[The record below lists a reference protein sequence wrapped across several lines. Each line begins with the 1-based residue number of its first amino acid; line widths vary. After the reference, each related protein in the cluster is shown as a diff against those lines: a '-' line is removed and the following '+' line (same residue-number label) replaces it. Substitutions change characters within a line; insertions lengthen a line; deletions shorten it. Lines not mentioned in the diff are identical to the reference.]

1 MMTEPLVSVIIP
13 TYNNADTIGRAIKSV
28 IRQGVSDWQLLV
40 IDDESTDATR
50 TVIQGYRT
58 VLGPR
63 LVYIRQQHAGGSAAR
78 NAGIER
84 AAGRFIAFLDADDE
98 FLSDKLSRQLELFSR
113 CPQLGMVFCDMA
125 YVDLSGALHETVLHN
140 DVPAVRAFSRRAV
153 GPKLYACGAD
163 FLDVMI
169 GRYIVP
175 TITAMVRREILY
187 GGVRFRVD
195 HSYSEEW
202 LFFLDVVSRCE
213 AGFVDEPLALQ
224 HHRRKSLSRTST
236 TANVWNQIRVLEQI
250 TARYPQAS
258 SKARAEINAQLA
270 HYCRQMAMD
279 LSKSGRFGDALSHF
293 AAALRHKRSP
303 RTVTDVVRAFVDV
316 CVHGSGKR
324 SGKVEHTREPVA

>member
-1 MMTEPLVSVIIP
+1 MTEPLVSVIIP
-13 TYNNADTIGRAIKSV
+13 TFNNAATIGRAIESV
-28 IRQGVSDWQLLV
+28 IRQGLSDWQLLV

-50 TVIQGYRT
+50 TVVNGYRT

-63 LVYIRQQHAGGSAAR
+63 LVYVRQQHAGASAAR

-84 AAGRFIAFLDADDE
+84 ATGKFVAFLDADDE

-125 YVDLSGALHETVLHN
+125 YVDLSGALHDTVLHTESPSAR
-140 DVPAVRAFSRRAV
+140 VFSRRAV
-153 GPKLYACGAD
+153 APKLYTCGAD

-175 TITAMVRREILY
+175 TITAMVRRDMLD

-202 LFFLDVVSRCE
+202 LFFIDVVSRCE

-224 HHRRKSLSRTST
+224 HHRRQSLSRTST
-236 TANVWNQIRVLEQI
+236 AANVRNQIRVLEQI
-250 TARYPQAS
+250 AARFPQAS
-258 SKARAEINAQLA
+258 SKARAEVNAQLA
-270 HYCRQMAMD
+270 HYRRQMAMN

-293 AAALRHKRSP
+293 AAALRHRTSP

-316 CVHGSGKR
+316 CVHGRGER
-324 SGKVEHTREPVA
+324 SGIIEHTREPVA